1 MEEDTLSLSELPLT
15 NSDSSWKEYS
25 ARNNQSSSS
34 FDDDDGLFE
43 FFSGDIAAAAAS
55 SYPADKII
63 FCGEDIANNKEAK
76 KDRDADK
83 IIFCGKDIA
92 NNKEAKEDRE
102 AQSEQGFNTTTKAM
116 KSSLSFN
123 RVGATTVTSSR
134 HQEVR
139 NQRILLNCGYI
150 TNKQAEK
157 YGLSM
162 LTTLQKPRW
171 YFFVF
176 GIGRHSMEMEQRAI
190 KTRQSRKGSVTMF
203 HTVEKGE
210 VIKGKGRRSGEGSW
224 GFLRML
230 GCTDKRAVRVV
241 KATLVCMPEV
251 QSNY

>member
-55 SYPADKII
+55 SYP
-63 FCGEDIANNKEAK
+63 
-76 KDRDADK
+76 ADK